1 MSKEELKGRVIKL
14 MPYGA
19 FIKLDEGRVGLIHIS
34 QLNGSGGESENQNL
48 LKEGDRVIVSVIGKE
63 KGGKLNFSFIKK
75 LKSDLPQKNPEFSKG
90 GFEQKM
96 KKFLRESQETQSDQ
110 KNRMKRHRGLAA

>member
-1 MSKEELKGRVIKL
+1 MGNSELTGRVIKL

-19 FIKLDEGRVGLIHIS
+19 FVKLDEGRVGLIHVS
-34 QLNGSGGESENQNL
+34 QFNVPELSENKSPV
-48 LKEGDRVIVSVIGKE
+48 KEGDKVVVSIIGKE

-75 LKSDLPQKNPEFSKG
+75 IKSDPDPRTPEFSKG

-96 KKFLRESQETQSDQ
+96 KRFLRESQDTQTDQ
-110 KNRMKRHRGLAA
+110 KKRMQRHRGLAA

>member
-1 MSKEELKGRVIKL
+1 MGNSELIGRVIKL

-19 FIKLDEGRVGLIHIS
+19 FVKLDEGRVGLIHVS
-34 QLNGSGGESENQNL
+34 QLNDSKLDESKSPI
-48 LKEGDRVIVSVIGKE
+48 KEGDRVIVNIIGKE

-75 LKSDLPQKNPEFSKG
+75 IKNDSETKTPEFVKG

-96 KKFLRESQETQSDQ
+96 KRFLRESQETQTDQ

>member
-1 MSKEELKGRVIKL
+1 MGNSELIGRVIKL

-19 FIKLDEGRVGLIHIS
+19 FVKLDEGRVGLIHVS
-34 QLNGSGGESENQNL
+34 QFNESEL
-48 LKEGDRVIVSVIGKE
+48 SESKSPIKEGDKVVVNIIGKE

-75 LKSDLPQKNPEFSKG
+75 IKSDPDSKTPEFSKG

-96 KKFLRESQETQSDQ
+96 KRFLRESQDTQTDQ
-110 KNRMKRHRGLAA
+110 KKRMQRHRGMAA